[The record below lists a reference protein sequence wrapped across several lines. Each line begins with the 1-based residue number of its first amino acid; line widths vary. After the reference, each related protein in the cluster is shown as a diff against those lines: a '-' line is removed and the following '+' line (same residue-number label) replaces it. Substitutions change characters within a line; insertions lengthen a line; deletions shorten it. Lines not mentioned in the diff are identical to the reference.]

1 MWTKICGIR
10 DAETARMVADLGA
23 SALGL
28 NFYAPSPRCISVETA
43 GEIAAAVSKNDV
55 ALVGLFVNHS
65 LEDIETICQDVS
77 LDLLQLHGD
86 ESPEFLSEL
95 AERLPNLP
103 LIRAFRVREAN
114 LESIAAYLSDCD
126 RCGKRPDY
134 LLIDA
139 YSPDAFGGTG
149 KVAPW
154 AVIQEY
160 YQFTEWPPLILAGGL
175 TPENVAEAIAAVQPF
190 GVDTASGVESA
201 PGIKSEELVASFIKR
216 TKKA

>member
-43 GEIAAAVSKNDV
+43 GEIATAVSKNV

-65 LEDIETICQDVS
+65 LEDIETICQSVS

-86 ESPEFLSEL
+86 ETPEFLAEL

-201 PGIKSEELVASFIKR
+201 PGMKSEELVASFINR